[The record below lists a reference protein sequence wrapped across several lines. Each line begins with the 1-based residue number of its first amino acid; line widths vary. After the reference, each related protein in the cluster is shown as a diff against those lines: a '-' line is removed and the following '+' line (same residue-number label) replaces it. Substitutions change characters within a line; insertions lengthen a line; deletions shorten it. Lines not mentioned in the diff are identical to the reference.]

1 LCADDVLDDDPER
14 ARRPGETPKQ
24 RVNRELIELLN
35 EIRIALP
42 GVQVLFAFLLV
53 VPFGP
58 GWRHTSAV
66 QRHAYVF
73 SIATAALAAVI
84 MIAPSSYHRLL
95 WRQPHKEHMLVTS
108 NGLLIAGMVFL
119 AMAMSGSLFFVVSFA
134 LGTWE
139 ATVTT
144 TGVVVVI
151 LLLWY
156 AMPLARRNEVWRHR
170 S

>member
-1 LCADDVLDDDPER
+1 MQDADDQ
-14 ARRPGETPKQ
+14 AGIPGETPKQ
-24 RVNRELIELLN
+24 RINRELIELLN

-58 GWRHTSAV
+58 GWRHTTGF

-73 SIATAALAAVI
+73 SIATAALATVI

-95 WRQPHKEHMLVTS
+95 WRQPHKEHMLMTS
-108 NGLLIAGMVFL
+108 NVLLIAGMAFL
-119 AMAMSGSLFFVVSFA
+119 AMAISGSLFFVVSFA

-139 ATVTT
+139 AAVTT
-144 TGVVVVI
+144 AAILVVI
-151 LLLWY
+151 LVLGY
-156 AMPLARRNEVWRHR
+156 AMPLARRNEVWRHHD
-170 S
+170 

>member
-1 LCADDVLDDDPER
+1 MQDADDQGRL
-14 ARRPGETPKQ
+14 PGETPKQ
-24 RVNRELIELLN
+24 RINRELIELLN

-58 GWRHTSAV
+58 GWRHTTSF

-73 SIATAALAAVI
+73 SIATAALATVI

-95 WRQPHKEHMLVTS
+95 WRQPHKEHMLITS
-108 NGLLIAGMVFL
+108 NGLLIAGMAFL
-119 AMAMSGSLFFVVSFA
+119 AMAISGSLFFVVSFA

-139 ATVTT
+139 AAVTT
-144 TGVVVVI
+144 GGILVVI
-151 LLLWY
+151 LVLWY

-170 S
+170 D

>member
-1 LCADDVLDDDPER
+1 MQDGDDQTR
-14 ARRPGETPKQ
+14 FPGETPKQ
-24 RVNRELIELLN
+24 RINRELIELLN

-58 GWRHTSAV
+58 GWRHTTSF

-73 SIATAALAAVI
+73 SIVTAALAIVI

-95 WRQPHKEHMLVTS
+95 WRQPHKEHMLMTS
-108 NGLLIAGMVFL
+108 NVLLIAGMAFL
-119 AMAMSGSLFFVVSFA
+119 AMAISGSLFFVVSFA

-139 ATVTT
+139 AAVTT
-144 TGVVVVI
+144 AGILGVI
-151 LLLWY
+151 LVLWY

-170 S
+170 D

>member
-1 LCADDVLDDDPER
+1 MQDGDDQTR
-14 ARRPGETPKQ
+14 FPGETPKQ
-24 RVNRELIELLN
+24 RINRELIELLN

-58 GWRHTSAV
+58 GWRHTTSL

-73 SIATAALAAVI
+73 SITTAALAAVI

-95 WRQPHKEHMLVTS
+95 WRQPHKEHMLMTS
-108 NGLLIAGMVFL
+108 NVLLIAGMAFL
-119 AMAMSGSLFFVVSFA
+119 AMAISGSLFFVVSFA

-139 ATVTT
+139 AAVTT
-144 TGVVVVI
+144 AGILVVI
-151 LLLWY
+151 LVLWY
-156 AMPLARRNEVWRHR
+156 AMPLARRNEVWRHHD
-170 S
+170 

>member
-1 LCADDVLDDDPER
+1 MQDTDEHDRLT
-14 ARRPGETPKQ
+14 GETPKQ
-24 RVNRELIELLN
+24 RINRELIELLN

-58 GWRHTSAV
+58 GWRHTTSL

-73 SIATAALAAVI
+73 SITTAALAAVI

-95 WRQPHKEHMLVTS
+95 WRQPHKEHMLMTS
-108 NGLLIAGMVFL
+108 NVLLIAGMAFL
-119 AMAMSGSLFFVVSFA
+119 AMAISGSLLFVVSFA

-139 ATVTT
+139 AAVTT
-144 TGVVVVI
+144 AGILGVI
-151 LLLWY
+151 LVLWY

-170 S
+170 D